1 MPGEFDQRRVVEG
14 NGSATNRA
22 AASANPMCCSFTVV
36 RGSSASCP
44 GSTLW
49 GDRVASTN
57 SGIFML
63 SNRILGPFFVFRV
76 LCRVRVRA
84 ERLFDRNVSG
94 KSFVRDGLWEISV
107 GTTSFKPSV
116 VAHAIDKSHPHIN

>member
-44 GSTLW
+44 GSTL
-49 GDRVASTN
+49 
-57 SGIFML
+57 
-63 SNRILGPFFVFRV
+63 LGGSSCADQFRDLYALESHSWTVFCV
-76 LCRVRVRA
+76 PGL
-84 ERLFDRNVSG
+84 VSG
-94 KSFVRDGLWEISV
+94 SGARR
-107 GTTSFKPSV
+107 
-116 VAHAIDKSHPHIN
+116 AIV